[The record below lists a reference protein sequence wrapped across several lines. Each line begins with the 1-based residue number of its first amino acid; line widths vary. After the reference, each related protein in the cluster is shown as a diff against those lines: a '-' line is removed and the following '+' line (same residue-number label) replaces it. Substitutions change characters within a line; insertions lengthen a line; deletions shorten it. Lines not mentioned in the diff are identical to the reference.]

1 MYLQDFHIGQ
11 QFDIPPV
18 TIDKDKML
26 AFAREYDPLPLHLDE
41 NFAAATA
48 FKGLIAPG
56 VMSFMAVW
64 AEFVKM
70 NLWQDSLIAGRSTA
84 IEWFEPVYPGDVLT
98 GHAYVTGLHK
108 NRSTTGTIE
117 IAVDIY
123 NQHRILA
130 IRDVTKAVL
139 KVKP

>member
-18 TIDKDKML
+18 TIAKDKMI
-26 AFAREYDPLPLHLDE
+26 AFARDYDPLPLHLDE
-41 NFAAATA
+41 DFAKTTT

-64 AEFVKM
+64 SEFVKM
-70 NLWQDSLIAGRSTA
+70 NLWTDSLIAGRSTT
-84 IEWFEPVYPGDVLT
+84 IEWFEPVYAGDVLS
-98 GHAYVTGLHK
+98 GHAYVTGLHQ
-108 NRSTTGTIE
+108 NRPGTGIIE
-117 IAVDIY
+117 VAVDIY
-123 NQHRILA
+123 NQRKALA
-130 IRDVTKAVL
+130 IRDITQAVL

>member
-18 TIDKDKML
+18 TIAKDKMI
-26 AFAREYDPLPLHLDE
+26 AFARDYDPLPLHLDE
-41 NFAAATA
+41 DFAKTTT

-64 AEFVKM
+64 SEFVKM
-70 NLWQDSLIAGRSTA
+70 NLWTDSLIAGRSTN
-84 IEWFEPVYPGDVLT
+84 IEWFEPVYAGDVLS
-98 GHAYVTGLHK
+98 GHAYVTGLHQ
-108 NRSTTGTIE
+108 NRATTGIIE
-117 IAVDIY
+117 VAVDIY
-123 NQHRILA
+123 NQHKALA
-130 IRDVTKAVL
+130 IRDITQAVL